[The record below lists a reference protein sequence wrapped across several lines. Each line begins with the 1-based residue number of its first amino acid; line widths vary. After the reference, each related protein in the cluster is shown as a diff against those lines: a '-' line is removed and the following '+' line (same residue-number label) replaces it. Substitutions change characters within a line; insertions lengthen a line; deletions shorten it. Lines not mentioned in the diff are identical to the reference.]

1 MVPDSSTVGN
11 LSSSSDSLTVGGTN
25 NFSADSTPSDTL
37 QTESLRVAIIRNQLE
52 SQQLNGQAIVNFSQQ
67 RLAPTPTNKEYC
79 KNQLRFLTWTQLNAA
94 VPHGTF
100 SGKDLA
106 NFLADMRHSYQ
117 LQVVATLNA
126 LRAGVNYI
134 HLHKDPQRMSAVDQ
148 LVNPYLINTLI
159 EQDSPVTLHHRPPI
173 DDVSPA
179 LVYACRS
186 APSLS
191 GYQYQEVTATKIA
204 GLFLAVAILSSCDP
218 MICTVFSF
226 FLPALS
232 QQMVVFA

>member
-1 MVPDSSTVGN
+1 MDKIPTSLHKFTLQSHHLLDPSITHECSLVPDSPTVGN
-11 LSSSSDSLTVGGTN
+11 LSFSSDSLTVGGTN

-117 LQVVATLNA
+117 LQVLWGN
-126 LRAGVNYI
+126 
-134 HLHKDPQRMSAVDQ
+134 
-148 LVNPYLINTLI
+148 
-159 EQDSPVTLHHRPPI
+159 
-173 DDVSPA
+173 
-179 LVYACRS
+179 
-186 APSLS
+186 
-191 GYQYQEVTATKIA
+191 
-204 GLFLAVAILSSCDP
+204 
-218 MICTVFSF
+218 
-226 FLPALS
+226 
-232 QQMVVFA
+232 